1 VNSLNK
7 EEYIRLKT
15 PFSILNNRYFVMK
28 QLYRITDTFNF
39 GMFSGSDKS
48 IQRLFIGTESI
59 TSYEEQCLNI
69 QYKKLMEDMSNAMC
83 EQNLNEF
90 KIPLPDKSEIKAYMA
105 GPGYDQI
112 IRHGLIFI
120 REILAFEKVSQKDY
134 IEWCIEKTEDFC
146 IHPSDLNALYS
157 LETYNHESIIVTNV
171 KQNDGQWSANFK
183 LDEKKETHMLSDKTR
198 DINKLKFDN
207 IYN

>member
-1 VNSLNK
+1 
-7 EEYIRLKT
+7 
-15 PFSILNNRYFVMK
+15 MK
-28 QLYRITDTFNF
+28 QHYRITDTLDF

-59 TSYEEQCLNI
+59 TSEEEQCLNTH
-69 QYKKLMEDMSNAMC
+69 YKNLLEQISNFMS
-83 EQNLNEF
+83 EKNLNEY
-90 KIPLPDKSEIKAYMA
+90 KIPLPDKSEIKKYMA

-112 IRHGLIFI
+112 IQNKDFFI
-120 REILAFEKVSQKDY
+120 REFLAFEKVSQKGY
-134 IEWCIEKTEDFC
+134 IEWCIKKTEDFC

-171 KQNDGQWSANFK
+171 KQNDGQWSADFQ
-183 LDEKKETHMLSDKTR
+183 LDGKKETHILTDEIR